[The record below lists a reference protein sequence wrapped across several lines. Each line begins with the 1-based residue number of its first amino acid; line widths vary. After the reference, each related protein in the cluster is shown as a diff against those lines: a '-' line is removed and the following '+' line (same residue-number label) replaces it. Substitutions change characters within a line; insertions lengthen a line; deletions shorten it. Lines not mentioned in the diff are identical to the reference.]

1 MDDVGDARVMQG
13 SHFRTEFGAG
23 DHRDVRIGALDLH
36 VGGQGR
42 GRVRECKGNQ
52 PRGTDARQ
60 VHGDLVLDVSQKG
73 QMAAVEQGFDGVRI
87 QVDNDAG
94 DAVLGQAFMKPPAYG
109 AVAANDGMVPDAFHA
124 CDQGFHVEAFPF
136 CFQPGNAHQQ
146 RGEFPCRL
154 HQQRS
159 HAHGDGGNGVNV
171 GGHQRR
177 DGGYF
182 LHERD
187 EHQGKFPHI
196 GECGGGHDAHA
207 PGNFQEA
214 CGCKAGYEFDR
225 EDKGGE
231 GRHLADVF
239 P

>member
-1 MDDVGDARVMQG
+1 MRLHLPPSLRSALLASLVSFSGIYSY
-13 SHFRTEFGAG
+13 SHAATSADFW
-23 DHRDVRIGALDLH
+23 
-36 VGGQGR
+36 
-42 GRVRECKGNQ
+42 
-52 PRGTDARQ
+52 P
-60 VHGDLVLDVSQKG
+60 VSYTH
-73 QMAAVEQGFDGVRI
+73 
-87 QVDNDAG
+87 
-94 DAVLGQAFMKPPAYG
+94 L
-109 AVAANDGMVPDAFHA
+109 
-124 CDQGFHVEAFPF
+124 
-136 CFQPGNAHQQ
+136 
-146 RGEFPCRL
+146 CRL

-225 EDKGGE
+225 EE
-231 GRHLADVF
+231 DVYKRQAETCQGKTVDCLQEPGVF
-239 P
+239 R